1 MVDEEMSERLEAVAA
16 RLDFSEYEAR
26 AYITILEQGSLT
38 ATDLADQAD
47 IPQPR
52 IYDTVRNLAD
62 SGLVEL
68 HESRPMRVVAVDP
81 DQAFADVRETLSE
94 LVETL
99 SERFRAPA
107 RNSEAVT
114 LISSQQ
120 TVRRYLEDVI
130 TSAEH
135 ELVLS
140 LTPDLLARFESDL
153 AACRDADVRVELLV
167 SPAVDV
173 PDPAEYDYSRVAT
186 VARARRGVTTPVVAV
201 ADGSYAV
208 YTPHGGVR
216 GDRENYGVV
225 LNRSKLGFLV
235 SAVLNTV
242 VWSSAKQL
250 MDVSGEQQFPRRYG
264 TMRRCVQDLLE
275 VEGTFYATV
284 RGRNVE
290 TGEWTTV
297 SGRVVD
303 ASVST
308 NKETAALTLETAEGR
323 IDVGGQ
329 LAALEDI
336 EAYDIAIGQDEPP
349 EFDLSRESGSTRR
362 R

>member
-1 MVDEEMSERLEAVAA
+1 MADEEMSDRLEAVAS
-16 RLDFSEYEAR
+16 RLDFNEYEAR
-26 AYITILEQGSLT
+26 TYITILEQGSLT
-38 ATDLADQAD
+38 ATDLADMAD

-52 IYDTVRNLAD
+52 IYDTVRSLAD
-62 SGLVEL
+62 IGLVEL

-81 DQAFADVRETLSE
+81 EQAFADVRTTLSE
-94 LVETL
+94 LVDAL
-99 SERFRAPA
+99 SDRFRAPT

-130 TSAEH
+130 TSAEY

-140 LTPDLLARFESDL
+140 LTPNLLAKFESDL
-153 AACRDADVRVELLV
+153 AACREADIRIELLV
-167 SPAVDV
+167 SPAVDI
-173 PDPAEYDYSRVAT
+173 PDPDEYEYSRVAT
-186 VARARRGVTTPVVAV
+186 IAQARRGVTTPVVAV

-208 YTPHGGVR
+208 YTPHDGVR
-216 GDRENYGVV
+216 GDRETYGVV

-250 MDVSGEQQFPRRYG
+250 VDVSGQQQFPRRYG

-275 VEGTFYATV
+275 SDGTFYAAIQ
-284 RGRNVE
+284 GRDVE
-290 TGEWTTV
+290 TGEWTTA

-303 ASVST
+303 ASVGT
-308 NKETAALTLETAEGR
+308 NRETAALTLATADGQ

-336 EAYDIAIGQDEPP
+336 EAYEIAIGRDEPP
-349 EFDLSRESGSTRR
+349 TLDLNRRTR
-362 R
+362 